1 MASTTESEGLK
12 ISLAAACNLKSDRR
26 DKVCDNQLDEVSY
39 NRRDEACDNRWNEFC
54 DIVVHNPDEMVLK
67 SYGLHPSNTTNFS
80 KKEVQSLLSLDALTL
95 LLVLSSF
102 ALPDSLPSETL
113 FEIFISWLET
123 GGLKIRALLKEGLA
137 YDALRNDLFL
147 FENQI
152 PMDLLK
158 NVISKCYLLP
168 KGQNFYSDTLQ
179 ELNNPQSSLRKELL
193 HKILR
198 NSVCKMCIEIFQKP
212 CLNEEQYL
220 ELIDVHYL
228 EDCAHIFACVYKI
241 LTTFYIKE
249 ESSNT
254 TKSLPDEDKNK
265 GVHTFAF
272 VYKILTTFHIK
283 KESSTATKSLPDED
297 KTKESAS
304 DREQLPHATSFGN
317 YPTLLDIPETLP
329 IDLEQ
334 GGHR

>member
-1 MASTTESEGLK
+1 MCT
-12 ISLAAACNLKSDRR
+12 
-26 DKVCDNQLDEVSY
+26 
-39 NRRDEACDNRWNEFC
+39 
-54 DIVVHNPDEMVLK
+54 
-67 SYGLHPSNTTNFS
+67 
-80 KKEVQSLLSLDALTL
+80 
-95 LLVLSSF
+95 
-102 ALPDSLPSETL
+102 
-113 FEIFISWLET
+113 EIFL
-123 GGLKIRALLKEGLA
+123 
-137 YDALRNDLFL
+137 
-147 FENQI
+147 
-152 PMDLLK
+152 
-158 NVISKCYLLP
+158 
-168 KGQNFYSDTLQ
+168 
-179 ELNNPQSSLRKELL
+179 
-193 HKILR
+193 
-198 NSVCKMCIEIFQKP
+198 KP

-317 YPTLLDIPETLP
+317 YPTVLDIRETLP